1 MPDNFHVPA
10 GSFCTLVIVPVL
22 SPDGVLVVVAVLFVV
37 VDEDALLDVD
47 DWFVVYA
54 WAILTDEVRDNMHIA
69 RSDAIETTSGN
80 L

>member
-1 MPDNFHVPA
+1 MLNVEVKVGELEFRLLKFHVPDNFHVPA

-47 DWFVVYA
+47 D
-54 WAILTDEVRDNMHIA
+54 
-69 RSDAIETTSGN
+69 
-80 L
+80 